1 MAQVLT
7 ETQKKIIETCE
18 AIQGILLTKNLRYGN
33 SALEPIK
40 CFYKGDNTNSI
51 LIRLDDKLSR
61 IKNSEKLR
69 FNDVCD
75 LIGYLILYLVSQNI
89 DQKEYEKLLD

>member
-7 ETQKKIIETCE
+7 DTQKKIIETCE
-18 AIQGILLTKNLRYGN
+18 AIQSILLTKNLRYGN

-61 IKNSEKLR
+61 IKNSEHLR

-89 DQKEYEKLLD
+89 DKKEYEKLID

>member
-1 MAQVLT
+1 MAKILT
-7 ETQKKIIETCE
+7 DTQKKIIETCK
-18 AIQGILLTKNLRYGN
+18 AIQGILLTKNIRYGN

-40 CFYKGDNTNSI
+40 CFYKGNNTNSI

-61 IKNSEKLR
+61 IKNSEYLR
-69 FNDVCD
+69 LNDIFD

-89 DQKEYEKLLD
+89 DKKEYEKLID

>member
-61 IKNSEKLR
+61 IKNSENLR